1 MKIVNLFCRSFQS
14 FGGASG
20 VGKTSLAINLASVLD
35 IPRVVATDDIRQ
47 IMRLML
53 APDLMPSIHDSS
65 YAAQAPDTPVIEAST
80 AEEVTSAAVM
90 VVAESLQE
98 QGEMQKALSS
108 GTGKKKKKK
117 KA

>member
-65 YAAQAPDTPVIEAST
+65 YAAQAPDIPVIEAST

-108 GTGKKKKKK
+108 GTGKKKKK
-117 KA
+117 A

>member
-1 MKIVNLFCRSFQS
+1 MQIVNLFCRSFQS
-14 FGGASG
+14 VGGASG

-53 APDLMPSIHDSS
+53 APDSMPSIHDSS
-65 YAAQAPDTPVIEAST
+65 YAAQGSDTPVIEAST
-80 AEEVTSAAVM
+80 AEKVTIAAVT
-90 VVAESLQE
+90 VVAQRQQE

-108 GTGKKKKKK
+108 GTGKKKKK
-117 KA
+117 A